1 MKPETRR
8 LIARE
13 LLILGAII
21 VGAFCAHLLLLQ
33 LGLYGLY
40 NSPLA
45 LWFSPKGIVLTA
57 YFFRWVVWAYRV
69 SRESS
74 DLKPLADRCL
84 RATGVAMI
92 GTGLTIAFVELI
104 RKQHPQIVTIVFGV
118 IIAAPGCW
126 LLSVGNRGQQKQES
140 LSTAESTKQSQ
151 PAS

>member
-1 MKPETRR
+1 MKPEIRR

-21 VGAFCAHLLLLQ
+21 VGAACASLLFLHL
-33 LGLYGLY
+33 GLY

-57 YFFRWVVWAYRV
+57 YFFRWVVWAYQV
-69 SRESS
+69 SREFP
-74 DLKPLADRCL
+74 DLARLADRCL
-84 RATGVAMI
+84 RTAGFVMI
-92 GTGLTIAFVELI
+92 GSGLVIAGVELI
-104 RKQHPQIVTIVFGV
+104 TDRSPEIAPIVFGV

-140 LSTAESTKQSQ
+140 LSSQSSAN
-151 PAS
+151 PAQASS